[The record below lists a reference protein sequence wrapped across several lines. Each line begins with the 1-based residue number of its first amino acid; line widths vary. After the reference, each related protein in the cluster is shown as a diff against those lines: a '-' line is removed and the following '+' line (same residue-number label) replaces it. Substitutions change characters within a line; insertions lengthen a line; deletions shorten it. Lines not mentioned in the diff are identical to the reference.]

1 MEPVAAPATAAA
13 AAAACASSS
22 SSSSRRNTF
31 VESLQGHPEPQAHD
45 EPEVKPPV
53 RITLD
58 GLQAFERTANMI
70 QKGPATDRGDLDGR
84 NWGGKEKGPN
94 MSK

>member
-13 AAAACASSS
+13 AAACAS
-22 SSSSRRNTF
+22 

-53 RITLD
+53 RIALD